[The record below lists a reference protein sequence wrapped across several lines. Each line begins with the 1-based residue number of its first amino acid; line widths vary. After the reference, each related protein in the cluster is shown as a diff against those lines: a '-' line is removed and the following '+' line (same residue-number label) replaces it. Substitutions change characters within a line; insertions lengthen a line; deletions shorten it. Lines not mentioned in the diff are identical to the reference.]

1 MTDGSVWKER
11 LVDCLVTYDIEV
23 DGRLF
28 VIESVAARVDVETG
42 ENHFAPDTVE
52 RLQRIVRE
60 RRSPVRTIEAAV
72 FEFA

>member
-1 MTDGSVWKER
+1 MTDGSFRKER
-11 LVDCLVTYDIEV
+11 LVDRLVTCHNEV
-23 DGRLF
+23 DGRPL
-28 VIESVAARVDVETG
+28 VIENVPARVDVETG

-60 RRSPVRTIEAAV
+60 RRRPIRIIEAPV

>member
-1 MTDGSVWKER
+1 MTDGSAWRER
-11 LVDCLVTYDIEV
+11 LVDRLITYHIEV

-28 VIESVAARVDVETG
+28 VIEDVPTRVDVETG

-60 RRSPVRTIEAAV
+60 RRNPVRTIEAPV